1 MNVENVSWNIWEF
14 EKSVLFRKP
23 DEQELSYRV
32 LLKKGSNY
40 LLLPVICV
48 LQMKEVLE
56 ETRLTHG
63 PNEMLPEGS
72 RCSVNENVLLE
83 KESVKG

>member
-1 MNVENVSWNIWEF
+1 
-14 EKSVLFRKP
+14 
-23 DEQELSYRV
+23 
-32 LLKKGSNY
+32 

-72 RCSVNENVLLE
+72 GCSVNENVLLE